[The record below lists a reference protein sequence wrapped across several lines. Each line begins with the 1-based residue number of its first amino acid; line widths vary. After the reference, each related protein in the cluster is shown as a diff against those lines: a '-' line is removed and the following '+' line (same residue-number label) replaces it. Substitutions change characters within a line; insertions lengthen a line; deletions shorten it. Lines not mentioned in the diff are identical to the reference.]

1 LIESI
6 FVRSCA
12 ITKHMQGPFLRQ
24 REEYLGY
31 LASRQKC
38 PGSLQD
44 IAMMLLHVIRVMEV
58 DELRTVEEI
67 EIQRAAE
74 RWAQEEDPHRLVQ
87 GRKASVSRF
96 TRTARDWFRFQ
107 GLLKNPSEPNCF
119 DPLLKEFIDAMRS
132 TRNLSP
138 ETIQASMPRARNFL
152 TWVAT
157 KCDQISSVSLKD
169 VDEFLETKRKAGWRP
184 RTLAAQ
190 SQVLRNLFGFLENR
204 GWSKPGIVRGIRNP
218 PICVAP
224 TAVLQRSILLARCL
238 LGPPA
243 STTLGGLP
251 DTT

>member
-1 LIESI
+1 
-6 FVRSCA
+6 
-12 ITKHMQGPFLRQ
+12 
-24 REEYLGY
+24 
-31 LASRQKC
+31 
-38 PGSLQD
+38 
-44 IAMMLLHVIRVMEV
+44 MMFLHVIRVMEV

-138 ETIQASMPRARNFL
+138 ETIQASVPRARNFL